1 MIHVNRDRVPRPW
14 VFDLQKPSPAAQ
26 ELAEAIKFYRDGHRQ
41 RRFMFKAYQRPEV
54 KQALT
59 ELFHGKCAYC
69 EARVTTTAPVD
80 IEMYRPKGGV
90 LERPEHPGYWWLA
103 MVWENLLASC
113 ADCNRVRDHDGIKS
127 GKANRFP
134 LEDEVA
140 RAFDPADDLSREAPL
155 LLDPCTDFPED
166 HLVFGAEGT
175 VVSDTKRGQTT
186 ITVLGLN
193 RPALVAA
200 RQAVAHTILVHIKRI
215 DMLIKKAPKGTDQ
228 IADEITHLRELTE
241 DREEFAALKR
251 QLIKPAMD
259 RWIGKAQTATASFT
273 APTPKIS
280 ASRKRTA
287 RRSFEQYQVAQST
300 YSLKDD
306 AGRAKYR
313 EQRRFIERIAIRDI
327 KAIRE
332 VDLDLTS
339 STGRTPWLMLL
350 GENGT
355 GKSTVLQATAL
366 VLLGAEAFIKL
377 AMNRGVNPTPF
388 VRYGQPSGS
397 ISVQLSGFPKPHVL
411 VFRENAVDFTSPTG
425 EQSSILFSGS
435 SHEVQGAGWLPQI
448 LLLGYGATR
457 LLPRQ
462 VPGQVAPPD
471 TALQDGEFSRVDN
484 LFDPFA
490 PLIDAERWLLKLDQK
505 SFDDIAPIL
514 RDLMPL
520 PPDAEL
526 VPDGDRV
533 VVVVHGARVPLRQL
547 SDGYQSVVVMTV
559 DILQVAL
566 RIWPNL
572 RDAEGAVLL
581 DEIGA
586 HLHPTWKMRAV
597 TSLRKTLPG
606 MQFLV
611 TTHDPLC
618 LRGLGKGEVAVMR
631 RGDDSQVF
639 SLTGLPSPG
648 DFRVDQLL
656 TSDFFG
662 LSSTVDPD
670 VEALFDEYYA
680 LLVLRDRNA
689 EQTARLDTLQNE
701 LKSRRHFGSTLRE
714 NLMYEAVDRLVAQHR
729 VHPKLRIEDLK
740 EEAVAEVSKIWNES

>member
-1 MIHVNRDRVPRPW
+1 MIHVNRDRVPRPS
-14 VFDLQKPSPAAQ
+14 VLDLKADSPGRR
-26 ELAEAIKFYRDGHRQ
+26 ELEKAVEFYRERRRQ
-41 RRFMFKAYQRPEV
+41 RRFMFEVYKRREVSKA
-54 KQALT
+54 LS

-69 EARVTTTAPVD
+69 EAKVTTTAAVD

-90 LERPEHPGYWWLA
+90 LESPTHPGYWWLA

-113 ADCNRVRDHDGIKS
+113 SDCNRVRDHDGIKS

-134 LEDEVA
+134 LEDEGA
-140 RAFDPADDLSREAPL
+140 RAFHPTDDLSREVPL
-155 LLDPCTDFPED
+155 LLDPCTDFPEE
-166 HLVFGAEGT
+166 HLVFEEQGT

-193 RPALVAA
+193 RPALVASRQKVA
-200 RQAVAHTILVHIKRI
+200 RTTLVHIQRVDTLLKS
-215 DMLIKKAPKGTDQ
+215 AQKGTDR
-228 IADEITHLRELTE
+228 IAEEIAHLRQFTE
-241 DREEFAALKR
+241 DSEEFAALKR

-259 RWIGKAQTATASFT
+259 RWASKAQTASFA
-273 APTPKIS
+273 APTPNIS
-280 ASRKRTA
+280 ASRKRSA
-287 RRSFEQYQVAQST
+287 RRSFQQYQVAQSS

-306 AGRAKYR
+306 AGRVKYR
-313 EQRRFIERIAIRDI
+313 EQRRLIGRIAIRDVR
-327 KAIRE
+327 AIRE
-332 VDLDLTS
+332 LDLDLTS

-366 VLLGAEAFIKL
+366 ALLGAEAFIKL
-377 AMNRGVNPTPF
+377 AKNRGVSPTQF
-388 VRYGQPSGS
+388 VRYGQASGS
-397 ISVQLSGFPKPHVL
+397 VSVKLSGFSKPHVL

-425 EQSSILFSGS
+425 EQSSIRFAGSDTEMQGSG
-435 SHEVQGAGWLPQI
+435 WDPQI

-462 VPGQVAPPD
+462 VSDQAAPPD
-471 TALQDGEFSRVDN
+471 AALQDGEFSRVDN

-490 PLIDAERWLLKLDQK
+490 PLIDAERWLLELDQDR
-505 SFDDIAPIL
+505 FDNISPIL
-514 RDLMPL
+514 RDLLPL
-520 PPDAEL
+520 PPDAEF
-526 VPDGDRV
+526 VPEGGHV
-533 VVVVHGARVPLRQL
+533 VVVAHGARVPLRQL
-547 SDGYQSVVVMTV
+547 SDGYQSVVAMTV

-572 RDAEGAVLL
+572 QEAEGTVLL
-581 DEIGA
+581 DEVGA

-597 TSLRKTLPG
+597 TSFRKALPA
-606 MQFLV
+606 MQFLA
-611 TTHDPLC
+611 TSHDPLC

-639 SLTGLPSPG
+639 SLAGLPSPG

-662 LSSTVDPD
+662 LNSTVDPD

-680 LLVLRDRNA
+680 LLALKERDA
-689 EQTARLDTLQNE
+689 EQVARLDTLQNE
-701 LKSRRHFGSTLRE
+701 LKNRRHFGSTLRE

-729 VHPKLRIEDLK
+729 VHPKLTIEELK
-740 EEAVAEVSKIWNES
+740 EEAVAEVSKIWNEG